1 MHDSLCK
8 FPSKGW
14 TKCSLNRLLK
24 DACDI
29 SDLNSESSVHGEAFR
44 RASLTRSLISG
55 EHDCV
60 HAWRWWGMILN
71 ICCKQP
77 VFFQRHPTTKTGSF
91 QSHPQCTEENALH
104 FTYLA
109 CGSFQHIVGTQKYSY
124 CKLKILYTFSSWIL
138 HLLLFLRDSV
148 VLITRVKL

>member
-1 MHDSLCK
+1 MHDSLCKFPSKGWTKCSTMHDSLCK

-77 VFFQRHPTTKTGSF
+77 VFFSATR
-91 QSHPQCTEENALH
+91 PQKQALFRATHNVLKKMHCT
-104 FTYLA
+104 
-109 CGSFQHIVGTQKYSY
+109 
-124 CKLKILYTFSSWIL
+124 
-138 HLLLFLRDSV
+138 LR
-148 VLITRVKL
+148 I